1 MIVPPSTNKPISVL
15 SLARRYDLFLL
26 MSTEW
31 LVIYVVSTADWL
43 TRLFEAMT
51 SKALATRI
59 KQLGRNYIIRV
70 EEEEEEEEEGATIHG
85 TMYRSVA
92 LISSTFK

>member
-1 MIVPPSTNKPISVL
+1 
-15 SLARRYDLFLL
+15 
-26 MSTEW
+26 
-31 LVIYVVSTADWL
+31 
-43 TRLFEAMT
+43 MT

-70 EEEEEEEEEGATIHG
+70 EEEEEEEGATIHG

>member
-1 MIVPPSTNKPISVL
+1 
-15 SLARRYDLFLL
+15 
-26 MSTEW
+26 
-31 LVIYVVSTADWL
+31 
-43 TRLFEAMT
+43 MT

>member
-1 MIVPPSTNKPISVL
+1 
-15 SLARRYDLFLL
+15 
-26 MSTEW
+26 
-31 LVIYVVSTADWL
+31 
-43 TRLFEAMT
+43 MT

-70 EEEEEEEEEGATIHG
+70 EEEEEEEEGATIHG